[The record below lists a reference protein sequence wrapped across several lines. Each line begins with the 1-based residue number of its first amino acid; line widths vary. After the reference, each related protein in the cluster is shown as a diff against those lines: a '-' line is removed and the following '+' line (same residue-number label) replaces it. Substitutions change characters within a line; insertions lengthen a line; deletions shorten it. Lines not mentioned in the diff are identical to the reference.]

1 MNIGDW
7 LTLRR
12 VRRLSRLFRLLL
24 ALQVLVDII
33 RHIAHITA
41 AFVDVVRISFHVCF
55 GLNNYFLAELLGQS
69 LSTRRGLH
77 ELEFADENT
86 AAPVVEPQQALA
98 RPPRHLTCRLSRRTL
113 GCLRFGLSLLL
124 ALALGGRDAGRGIV
138 RRNHSTARRPSTLVL
153 LCWMPMGIVATNG
166 AS

>member
-7 LTLRR
+7 LTLRH

-24 ALQVLVDII
+24 ALQVLVNII

-41 AFVDVVRISFHVCF
+41 ALGDVVRVGFHH
-55 GLNNYFLAELLGQS
+55 GARLDDLLLAELLSQS

-77 ELEFADENT
+77 ELEFADEDT

-98 RPPRHLTCRLSRRTL
+98 RPPGHITCRLSRWTL
-113 GCLRFGLSLLL
+113 GRLRFGLSLLL
-124 ALALGGRDAGRGIV
+124 ALALRRGDAGDLGDCL
-138 RRNHSTARRPSTLVL
+138 RRNHSAARRPSTMVL
-153 LCWMPMGIVATNG
+153 LC
-166 AS
+166 